1 MTSNYANGIIIL
13 MTPEELLR
21 LRKKLDLTQAQMA
34 DKIGITSN
42 ALARLE
48 RGERKISEPI
58 SRLVKLL
65 VEIELKDSR
74 KDR

>member
-1 MTSNYANGIIIL
+1 MTINYASGIINI
-13 MTPEELLR
+13 MTPKELQR

-48 RGERKISEPI
+48 RGERKISEPL

-65 VEIELKDSR
+65 VQIELKDSR